1 MRKNKFGKLLVL
13 ILVIGFVFS
22 ACDGMATLKIINDTN
37 TTQNLVIRIDG
48 EWETDKNGET
58 IDHSIISSG
67 TYTISKSPGFS
78 YEVYR
83 SRNTSMHIWN
93 GSISDGE
100 TVELKFS
107 EVQ

>member
-1 MRKNKFGKLLVL
+1 MNNIKFGILLVSV
-13 ILVIGFVFS
+13 LVISFVFS

-37 TTQNLVIRIDG
+37 TIQNFVIRIDG

-67 TYTISKSPGFS
+67 TCTISRSPGFS
-78 YEVYR
+78 YEIYR
-83 SRNTSMHIWN
+83 SRNSTTHIWN
-93 GSISDGE
+93 GSLSDGE

-107 EVQ
+107 EAQ